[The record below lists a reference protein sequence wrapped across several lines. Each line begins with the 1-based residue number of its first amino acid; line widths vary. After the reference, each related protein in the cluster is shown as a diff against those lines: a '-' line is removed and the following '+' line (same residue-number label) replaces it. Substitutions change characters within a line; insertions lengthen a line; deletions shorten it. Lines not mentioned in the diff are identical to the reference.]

1 VSRDALVGLHRAKTH
16 ETLGIPGPPLL
27 SSMVEANTAGQ
38 QHITPSTS
46 PAPQA
51 AQQPLVVPNYFQ
63 NVATPSTQP
72 VMLGGFVSPSI
83 QQTPLPPVQ
92 QNNGGNAGNEDDDWA
107 FTSSLPPEQP
117 APPPASQSELLI
129 LNSNLHI
136 LLDVHRPVTMP
147 DGPILVKAKFSNNAS
162 QPIQDLTFQMAVTK
176 VC

>member
-1 VSRDALVGLHRAKTH
+1 MSLVGLHSAKMH

-46 PAPQA
+46 PVLQV
-51 AQQPLVVPNYFQ
+51 AQQPPVVPNYFQ
-63 NVATPSTQP
+63 HVATPLTQP
-72 VMLGGFVSPSI
+72 MTPGGFIPPSI

-92 QNNGGNAGNEDDDWA
+92 QNNGGNSGNEDDDWA

-117 APPPASQSELLI
+117 APAPASQNELVI

>member
-1 VSRDALVGLHRAKTH
+1 MSGDILVGLHSAKMR

-27 SSMVEANTAGQ
+27 SSTVEANTAGQ
-38 QHITPSTS
+38 QRITPSTS
-46 PAPQA
+46 PIPQVVR
-51 AQQPLVVPNYFQ
+51 QPPVVPNYFQ
-63 NVATPSTQP
+63 NLATPSTQP
-72 VMLGGFVSPSI
+72 MTTGGFVSPPI

-92 QNNGGNAGNEDDDWA
+92 QNNGGNANNEDDDWA
-107 FTSSLPPEQP
+107 FTSSLPPEQS
-117 APPPASQSELLI
+117 APPPVSQNELMI

-136 LLDVHRPVTMP
+136 LLDIHRPATMP